1 MRITSEMMVANSV
14 KRLSARLEQY
24 ERSQSALASGKRLRA
39 PSDDPAG
46 ANRALGLRAQQR
58 AREQES
64 RNATDAKAWL
74 DSADSQLQGALERLH
89 RVRELALRASSTV
102 SVEERSAIAAEM
114 VQVRDELVG
123 LANARVGNRPLFA
136 GNAAGEAVRLD
147 DGAWT
152 FAGDDGAVTRRVGE
166 RDVVRVNVSASAVFG
181 FSDRSSGSPDV
192 FTMVDRLTD
201 RVLAGDTGAVSSG
214 LADLDVAR
222 TRLNRGLAEVGAA
235 ANRVESAL
243 RRSAED
249 LLSVRS
255 QLAEVEDVDVPAAI
269 MELQTQ
275 ETAYQATLQALSKA
289 LPPSL
294 VSFLR

>member
-24 ERSQSALASGKRLRA
+24 ERSQAALASGKRLRA

-46 ANRALGLRAQQR
+46 TNRALGLRAQQR

-74 DSADSQLQGALERLH
+74 DSADSKLQGALERLH
-89 RVRELALRASSTV
+89 RVRELALRASSTL
-102 SVEERSAIAAEM
+102 SPDERTAIAAEM
-114 VQVRDELVG
+114 VQVREELAG
-123 LANARVGNRPLFA
+123 LANARVGNRPLFG
-136 GNAAGEAVRLD
+136 GNAGGEAVKLS
-147 DGAWT
+147 DGRWV
-152 FAGDDGAVTRRVGE
+152 FDGDDGAVTRRVGE
-166 RDVVRVNVSASAVFG
+166 RDVVRVNVSAAAVFG
-181 FSDRSSGSPDV
+181 FADPTSASPDL
-192 FTMVDRLTD
+192 FTAIDDLTQ
-201 RVLAGDTGAVSSG
+201 RVLAGDAAAVSAG
-214 LADLDVAR
+214 LGDIDVAR
-222 TRLNRGLAEVGAA
+222 ARLNRGLADVGAA
-235 ANRVESAL
+235 ANRVDSAL

-249 LLSVRS
+249 LLSVKS